1 MSGIDALFT
10 QKQLTQHRFSITHR
24 YPTILQSL
32 HLQYRY
38 TMKKYTIPILMLILA
53 LSLAACS
60 SSETSGTTENPSD
73 SATSSST
80 TTTYNLTAS
89 QLALGMLQL
98 AESGQ
103 SLTIDQAKA
112 LLPLWQ
118 AYINLTQSDATA
130 QMELEG
136 LAKQIQGLLTPE
148 QLATIQAMNID
159 DAAIEAYITE
169 NGISM
174 RGAMG
179 KGGAGAGTGPG
190 AGGGPGGGLPGSGG
204 GPGEVSPEVRA
215 TAIAKRL
222 GDDPEA
228 LRSFQERALAAG
240 VVTMLQEMTG
250 SVPTPEPLTLGPR
263 LVERLAEAAGV
274 DAEAL
279 QASLDEGTS
288 LTDAIGQQHGDLEAA
303 TTIIRDIYTN
313 VYGLSD
319 EELEQKVAEFMQ

>member
-1 MSGIDALFT
+1 
-10 QKQLTQHRFSITHR
+10 
-24 YPTILQSL
+24 
-32 HLQYRY
+32 
-38 TMKKYTIPILMLILA
+38 MKKYTIPILMLILA

-60 SSETSGTTENPSD
+60 SSETSGTTENPAD

-80 TTTYNLTAS
+80 TTTTAYDLTAS

-98 AESGQ
+98 AESGE

-148 QLATIQAMNID
+148 QLAAIQAMNID

-174 RGAMG
+174 RGVMG
-179 KGGAGAGTGPG
+179 KGGAGTGTGPG

-222 GDDPEA
+222 GDDPDA

-240 VVTMLQEMTG
+240 VVTMLQEITG
-250 SVPTPEPLTLGPR
+250 NAPTPEPLTLGPR

-279 QASLDEGTS
+279 QATLDEGAS
-288 LTDAIGQQHGDLEAA
+288 LTEAIGQQHGDLEAA
-303 TTIIRDIYTN
+303 TAVIRDIYAN

-319 EELEQKVAEFMQ
+319 EELEQKVVEFMQ